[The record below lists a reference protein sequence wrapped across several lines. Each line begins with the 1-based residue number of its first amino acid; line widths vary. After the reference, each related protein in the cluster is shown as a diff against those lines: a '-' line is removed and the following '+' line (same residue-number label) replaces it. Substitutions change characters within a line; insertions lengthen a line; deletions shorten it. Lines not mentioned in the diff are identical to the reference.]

1 MQVNDVKE
9 SDDIQANDMILCQK
23 NKDDSTKTDT
33 VIINVKKNNKMTFQE
48 FANREGIT
56 YEAVRRRV
64 LKFQDELT
72 EHIIQQGNVKY
83 LDEYAVN
90 FLQENSRKS
99 SSPELQPLIAA
110 QRELAVLQYEN
121 ERLKQEQERL
131 KQENAKLQK
140 TCEKWKNTCADLE
153 KEKQRYI
160 TELASTEQKNNSD
173 EDYKKLME
181 RYIQSL
187 EDNDKRLKQQVDLLE
202 KRYGIAQKRIRVLE
216 HPEEYSLSL
225 DDDADTE

>member
-1 MQVNDVKE
+1 MQTTDAVIIK
-9 SDDIQANDMILCQK
+9 K
-23 NKDDSTKTDT
+23 NKDDATKTTT
-33 VIINVKKNNKMTFQE
+33 VMIEAKKNDKMTFQE
-48 FANREGIT
+48 FAKLEGIT

-140 TCEKWKNTCADLE
+140 TCDKWKNACADLE

-160 TELASTEQKNNSD
+160 AELASAEQKRND
-173 EDYKKLME
+173 DADYRKLMQ
-181 RYIQSL
+181 RYTQSL
-187 EDNDKRLKQQVDLLE
+187 EVNDTRLKSHIDLLKQALE
-202 KRYGIAQKRIRVLE
+202 IAHGRIDVLE
-216 HPEEYSLSL
+216 HPEKYDLTLS
-225 DDDADTE
+225 DDDEE

>member
-1 MQVNDVKE
+1 M
-9 SDDIQANDMILCQK
+9 QANDMILCQK
-23 NKDDSTKTDT
+23 NKDDGTKTDT
-33 VIINVKKNNKMTFQE
+33 MIIDVKKSNKKMTFQE
-48 FANREGIT
+48 FANLEGIT

-140 TCEKWKNTCADLE
+140 TCDKWKNACADLE

-160 TELASTEQKNNSD
+160 AELASAEQKRND
-173 EDYKKLME
+173 DADYRKLMQ
-181 RYIQSL
+181 RYTQSL
-187 EDNDKRLKQQVDLLE
+187 EVNDTRLKSHIDLLKQALE
-202 KRYGIAQKRIRVLE
+202 IAHGRIDVLE
-216 HPEEYSLSL
+216 HPEKYDLTLS
-225 DDDADTE
+225 DDDEE

>member
-1 MQVNDVKE
+1 MQTTDAVIIK
-9 SDDIQANDMILCQK
+9 K
-23 NKDDSTKTDT
+23 NKDDATKTTT
-33 VIINVKKNNKMTFQE
+33 VMIEAKKNDKMTFQE
-48 FANREGIT
+48 FAKLEGIT

-83 LDEYAVN
+83 LDEYAIN
-90 FLQENSRKS
+90 YLQENSRKS

-140 TCEKWKNTCADLE
+140 TCDKWKNACADLE
-153 KEKQRYI
+153 KEKQSYI
-160 TELASTEQKNNSD
+160 AKLASAEQKRND
-173 EDYKKLME
+173 DADYKKLME
-181 RYIQSL
+181 RYTQSL
-187 EDNDKRLKQQVDLLE
+187 EVNDTRSKHQIDLLNKSLE
-202 KRYGIAQKRIRVLE
+202 IASEHLDVLK
-216 HPEEYSLSL
+216 HPEKYSLSL

>member
-1 MQVNDVKE
+1 MQV
-9 SDDIQANDMILCQK
+9 NDMILCQK

-48 FANREGIT
+48 FAKLEGIT

-140 TCEKWKNTCADLE
+140 ACDKWKNACTDLE
-153 KEKQRYI
+153 KEKQSYI
-160 TELASTEQKNNSD
+160 AKLASAEQKRND
-173 EDYKKLME
+173 DADYKKLME
-181 RYIQSL
+181 RYTQSL
-187 EDNDKRLKQQVDLLE
+187 EVNDTRSKHQIDLLNKSLE
-202 KRYGIAQKRIRVLE
+202 IASEHLDVLK
-216 HPEEYSLSL
+216 HPEKYSLSL
-225 DDDADTE
+225 DDDEDTE

>member
-1 MQVNDVKE
+1 MQTTDAVLIK
-9 SDDIQANDMILCQK
+9 K
-23 NKDDSTKTDT
+23 NKDDATKTDT
-33 VIINVKKNNKMTFQE
+33 VMIETKNNDGKMTFQE
-48 FANREGIT
+48 FAKLEGIT

-140 TCEKWKNTCADLE
+140 TCDKWKNACADLE

-225 DDDADTE
+225 DDDADSE